1 VLDALKG
8 FNEEEVEMLSEA
20 EVEARNS
27 KIISDVSYTK
37 AKEKSDQFNTTGG
50 AIELKLFRIERV

>member
-37 AKEKSDQFNTTGG
+37 AEEKSDQLNATGG